1 MTGAHPGTVPAG
13 PSWDTVSPPMNSV
26 LLAGVVL
33 HPTLE
38 LQNLALNVCFLKPQI
53 WQEPECASF
62 VYHVFLLKT
71 PSCFTQMSQS
81 ESTYRIVKET
91 DFVNENGPGL

>member
-1 MTGAHPGTVPAG
+1 MYVVFWSHKSGK
-13 PSWDTVSPPMNSV
+13 SV
-26 LLAGVVL
+26 
-33 HPTLE
+33 HH
-38 LQNLALNVCFLKPQI
+38 
-53 WQEPECASF
+53 F

-81 ESTYRIVKET
+81 ESTYRIAKET